1 VDFLALASSRISNAL
16 SGSCLF
22 RIYLL
27 LSEIALSIA
36 SSEIT
41 TPWKS
46 SYVGFNHIMILF
58 VISIEGSFTTT
69 S

>member
-41 TPWKS
+41 TP
-46 SYVGFNHIMILF
+46 
-58 VISIEGSFTTT
+58 
-69 S
+69 